1 MASAGGFAGSGGASG
16 YGDLSVAWRTM
27 LVPGW
32 RADIGGELSSVMGT
46 GSQSSG
52 SALVSA
58 RMLRPLVDGGLWLQ
72 ASGNG
77 SKREAGALWG
87 RALEAGGWWRWP
99 RAEFTASVERA
110 WSAAQLFLGPYRQ
123 NVVGIVPVRYA

>member
-52 SALVSA
+52 SALGSA

-77 SKREAGALWG
+77 SKREAGGLVGGAFEAWG
-87 RALEAGGWWRWP
+87 GRGCARAQFAP
-99 RAEFTASVERA
+99 S
-110 WSAAQLFLGPYRQ
+110 
-123 NVVGIVPVRYA
+123 